1 MRRTLGHNCCDQCS
15 ASVRGGRID
24 FSTNERVRKVTTDQ
38 SEAWKQE
45 KRTSLKCALCRC
57 REWYTTMVN
66 LPSIEHP
73 LRCFNRH
80 LIILHSVHISEA
92 GGLQ

>member
-1 MRRTLGHNCCDQCS
+1 MTS
-15 ASVRGGRID
+15 AVQVLEVVELD
-24 FSTNERVRKVTTDQ
+24 FSTNERLGKVTTDQ

-45 KRTSLKCALCRC
+45 IRTPLECALCRC